1 MKDVCLC
8 DGWQGAGGKK
18 FSMNVL
24 VQYNT
29 NPDVLLAND
38 QQLLSTCT
46 FSDSQTV
53 TGEIS
58 QVDATE

>member
-1 MKDVCLC
+1 
-8 DGWQGAGGKK
+8 
-18 FSMNVL
+18 MNVL